1 MHKVYLFEMKF
12 LDLMV
17 EVPRIFE
24 FFFSGLIILSIHY
37 ATTNEL
43 DTVGLRVP
51 IWKIIFFF

>member
-24 FFFSGLIILSIHY
+24 FLSLG
-37 ATTNEL
+37 EL
-43 DTVGLRVP
+43 Y
-51 IWKIIFFF
+51 